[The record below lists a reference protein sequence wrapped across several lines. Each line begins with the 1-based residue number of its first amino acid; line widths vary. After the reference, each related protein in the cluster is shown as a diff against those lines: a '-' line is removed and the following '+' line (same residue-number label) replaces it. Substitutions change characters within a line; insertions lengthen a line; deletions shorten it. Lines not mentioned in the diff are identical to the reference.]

1 MPRVVRVM
9 RRRRVLVPGR
19 VVPRVMVVVGVQPA
33 MILMSAPGLVGS
45 DAAVVE
51 PPGVPLAE
59 AMPGR
64 LRPLRRRDAAGA
76 AAAAG
81 AGTAAPRISRA
92 SLRPSRATML
102 AGGDGDGGA
111 GRGCGRCN
119 DDGLAARRR
128 HGRCRHA

>member
-1 MPRVVRVM
+1 MPRVGRGM
-9 RRRRVLVPGR
+9 RRRRGLVPGR
-19 VVPRVMVVVGVQPA
+19 GGARVVGGGGGHPA

-51 PPGVPLAE
+51 TPGVPLAE

-64 LRPLRRRDAAGA
+64 LRPLRRDAAGA

-111 GRGCGRCN
+111 GRG
-119 DDGLAARRR
+119 
-128 HGRCRHA
+128 